1 MNTVNLNQLLDN
13 YYENYEYINNGGR
26 DEYFKLQAV
35 QCFQNNWN
43 PDSADFVQMFKVAIK
58 ESSTLID
65 GSTMHPTSGIVAL
78 AQRPELVETIRSA
91 FIELFDD
98 DGGDLSK
105 RQNKIES
112 FMDTVNKLLDEYEP
126 GKWSIRQDF
135 RTVLCYLNMRYPDNN
150 YFYKSTQSR
159 AFMDC
164 VEHPDFG
171 QGQDFSLEKYYKMC
185 DWLVEQIK
193 ERTELIKA
201 HDDMIKESNGSMY
214 ADESL
219 HILAFDIIYCA
230 VTYNL
235 YKGINIVKLPAKQK
249 KFLEQINEIK
259 DNIAECEQKLVEL
272 LNERSQYDEIP
283 LEGLSVES
291 KAFGTGIITSQSG
304 TTFTAEFDGAEKKF
318 AVPVSFKSGV
328 LRMDDEIM
336 QHISK
341 MNELDA
347 ETKQIKGQIKE
358 LEKNLKKYIAE

>member
-1 MNTVNLNQLLDN
+1 MNNINLNQLLDN
-13 YYENYEYINNGGR
+13 YYENYDYINNGGR

-35 QCFQNNWN
+35 QCFQKNWN
-43 PDSADFVQMFKVAIK
+43 PDAADFVQMFKDAIK

-78 AQRPELVETIRSA
+78 SQRPELVETMRNA

-126 GKWSIRQDF
+126 GKWSIRQEF
-135 RTVLCYLNMRYPDNN
+135 RTVLCYLNMKDPDNN

-171 QGQDFSLEKYYKMC
+171 QGHDFSLEKYYKMC
-185 DWLVEQIK
+185 DWLVEKIK
-193 ERTELIKA
+193 EMPELIKS

-259 DNIAECEQKLVEL
+259 DNIAESEQKLGEL
-272 LNERSQYDEIP
+272 LNERAQYDEIP
-283 LEGLSVES
+283 LEGLPVES
-291 KAFGTGIITSQSG
+291 KAFGTGIITSQNG
-304 TTFTAEFDGAEKKF
+304 TIFIVDFGGAEKKF
-318 AVPVSFKSGV
+318 VVPESFKSGV
-328 LRMDDEIM
+328 LKMDDEIM
-336 QHISK
+336 RYITR
-341 MNELDA
+341 MIELEA
-347 ETKQIKGQIKE
+347 ETRQIKGQIKE

>member
-1 MNTVNLNQLLDN
+1 
-13 YYENYEYINNGGR
+13 
-26 DEYFKLQAV
+26 
-35 QCFQNNWN
+35 
-43 PDSADFVQMFKVAIK
+43 
-58 ESSTLID
+58 
-65 GSTMHPTSGIVAL
+65 
-78 AQRPELVETIRSA
+78 
-91 FIELFDD
+91 
-98 DGGDLSK
+98 
-105 RQNKIES
+105 
-112 FMDTVNKLLDEYEP
+112 
-126 GKWSIRQDF
+126 
-135 RTVLCYLNMRYPDNN
+135 CYLNMKDPDNN

-159 AFMDC
+159 EFMYC
-164 VEHPDFG
+164 VQYPDFG
-171 QGQDFSLEKYYKMC
+171 QGHDFSLVKYYKMC
-185 DWLVEQIK
+185 DWLVYQIK
-193 ERTELIKA
+193 ERPELIKA

-259 DNIAECEQKLVEL
+259 DNIAECEQKLGEL
-272 LNERSQYDEIP
+272 LNERAQYDEIP

-328 LRMDDEIM
+328 LKMDDEIM